1 MHKYTQTKHQ
11 KPNNNNEHTV
21 SQQTSELPT
30 TNTTTTINKTNHS
43 PNPTDYDTETQY
55 EENDNST
62 VVSQNLNSHTQVT
75 EQKNEKE
82 IKSKSMNT
90 FHSIRKYTMSP
101 QSKKI
106 NKTFKILAVICIF
119 MWWTR
124 TVTAACSLMIWHYD
138 YLIAVKIS
146 FPWDT
151 FRGQLY
157 HTSKLIMYLTYIT
170 RIHFAFNKSAYG
182 YSQWFIIM
190 MYVLICTDY

>member
-1 MHKYTQTKHQ
+1 MATANPLTLNTEFAPTTSPTLWTLSGMTAEEITIREKIFIGTHWIISILIFSIIPIVYFMHKYTQTKHQ

-124 TVTAACSLMIWHYD
+124 TVTAACSL
-138 YLIAVKIS
+138 
-146 FPWDT
+146 
-151 FRGQLY
+151 
-157 HTSKLIMYLTYIT
+157 
-170 RIHFAFNKSAYG
+170 
-182 YSQWFIIM
+182 
-190 MYVLICTDY
+190 